1 MGWFIVGLILLVIAV
16 GLGFVSFLA
25 GRDGQDGYKKGFMGG
40 AVGALV
46 LALIFSCFSVV
57 YTQDE
62 GEAVVLKS
70 VSGEIQDADVTPGFG
85 TKAPWDKKISY
96 STRNNLVDL
105 QLPFRDKDG
114 GSGTMALSVM
124 YNLTP
129 TEEILNNLYGSF
141 KSEKEIEERL
151 IGQDVRSVLNKIPSK
166 YSTAQILTNR
176 GVLETEMQEALTE
189 RWDKWGFSSVQI
201 NIKDDGYSENV
212 SAEYDN
218 LIAERVKA
226 ETAKAKTSTAEESA
240 KQQIVEAEAKAKA
253 NKIIADSLKSKEA
266 MRQAELET
274 LKSIGEKGNVI
285 ITDGSSDTLLNVDT
299 KKK

>member
-1 MGWFIVGLILLVIAV
+1 MGWFITGGILIVVAIIGLVMAVLAHKDDEFGFRNGAGAIAGVALVVGLV
-16 GLGFVSFLA
+16 LGT
-25 GRDGQDGYKKGFMGG
+25 
-40 AVGALV
+40 
-46 LALIFSCFSVV
+46 FSVV

-70 VSGEIQDADVTPGFG
+70 VSGEIQNADVTPGFG

-114 GSGTMALSVM
+114 GSGTMSLSVM

-201 NIKDDGYSENV
+201 NIKDDGYSDNV